1 VEKGMSDHDERER
14 RRLQALAQQR
24 TRLEDDRAG
33 VDLDENRTWLPKAC
47 IVCGDE
53 TRLRCGRCRMA
64 VCHFHE
70 HCPNHC
76 DDPVVDDAFTPLRG
90 A

>member
-1 VEKGMSDHDERER
+1 MSDHDERER

-33 VDLDENRTWLPKAC
+33 VDLGENGTWWPKAC

-53 TRLRCGRCRMA
+53 TRL
-64 VCHFHE
+64 
-70 HCPNHC
+70 
-76 DDPVVDDAFTPLRG
+76 
-90 A
+90 